1 MFYRVSSHRCIHPLT
16 LTGMPGMET
25 DETPAGTGR
34 ATYVPGT
41 RYLQLATDCSRG
53 AIHQHRALEIRRL
66 AADDQRPCS
75 LCVRRQQPQH
85 ALNAMLAALAR
96 CQDMV
101 YDLADDKS
109 NLPELQ
115 RRQRR
120 ETTEMI
126 EHVCAFE
133 AAAPKTV
140 MHVQIHQLVHVA
152 KCSYRWNRVRNF
164 WAFANERSYYSFQ
177 LHLLTRNN
185 PANCNHTYFQT
196 RLL

>member
-1 MFYRVSSHRCIHPLT
+1 MSRVLGISNWLPT
-16 LTGMPGMET
+16 A
-25 DETPAGTGR
+25 AGALFTNTGR
-34 ATYVPGT
+34 LKSVDWQRLTKGPAAYVFEDMLP
-41 RYLQLATDCSRG
+41 
-53 AIHQHRALEIRRL
+53 EK
-66 AADDQRPCS
+66 
-75 LCVRRQQPQH
+75 PQH

-185 PANCNHTYFQT
+185 PANCNRAYFQT

>member
-1 MFYRVSSHRCIHPLT
+1 MSRVLGISNWLPT
-16 LTGMPGMET
+16 A
-25 DETPAGTGR
+25 AGALFTNTGR
-34 ATYVPGT
+34 LKSVDWQRLTKGPAAYVFEDMLP
-41 RYLQLATDCSRG
+41 
-53 AIHQHRALEIRRL
+53 EK
-66 AADDQRPCS
+66 
-75 LCVRRQQPQH
+75 PQH

-126 EHVCAFE
+126 EYVCAFE

-140 MHVQIHQLVHVA
+140 MHV
-152 KCSYRWNRVRNF
+152 
-164 WAFANERSYYSFQ
+164 
-177 LHLLTRNN
+177 
-185 PANCNHTYFQT
+185 PANSPIGACRQVQLPMEPCAK
-196 RLL
+196 LLGLCKRAVILLLSITPVDQEQPR